1 MEKQALLKE
10 QEARLTGTK
19 VQTCSKE
26 ELRRWIL
33 RKRGGLSETEKR
45 KWDAAL
51 FERIRALGLHGAG
64 TVYCYAS
71 VRGEAGIGALI
82 DWYLS
87 EGVRVALPRTEIQG
101 EEKRIRFYYI
111 RSRAELVMGRF
122 HIPEPPPGSERAE
135 DRAAPVLTPGLAF
148 SEDGSRLGYGGG
160 FYDRFFESEPRH
172 QRIGVC
178 YGFQVVRAMER
189 NAHDRRMDRVAA
201 PERWILGN
209 RLGEEAAAQG
219 G

>member
-64 TVYCYAS
+64 TVYWW
-71 VRGEAGIGALI
+71 RGGFI
-82 DWYLS
+82 S
-87 EGVRVALPRTEIQG
+87 
-101 EEKRIRFYYI
+101 
-111 RSRAELVMGRF
+111 RSRRRGASG
-122 HIPEPPPGSERAE
+122 
-135 DRAAPVLTPGLAF
+135 
-148 SEDGSRLGYGGG
+148 
-160 FYDRFFESEPRH
+160 
-172 QRIGVC
+172 QRIGPLR
-178 YGFQVVRAMER
+178 F
-189 NAHDRRMDRVAA
+189 
-201 PERWILGN
+201 
-209 RLGEEAAAQG
+209 
-219 G
+219 

>member
-1 MEKQALLKE
+1 MA
-10 QEARLTGTK
+10 
-19 VQTCSKE
+19 
-26 ELRRWIL
+26 
-33 RKRGGLSETEKR
+33 
-45 KWDAAL
+45 
-51 FERIRALGLHGAG
+51 
-64 TVYCYAS
+64 
-71 VRGEAGIGALI
+71 
-82 DWYLS
+82 
-87 EGVRVALPRTEIQG
+87 
-101 EEKRIRFYYI
+101 
-111 RSRAELVMGRF
+111 GRF